1 MAGCNAKH
9 DNLQDNPLRL
19 SFVFIP
25 SFLVLLDDLLTLAK
39 FRALLAR
46 RWREED

>member
-19 SFVFIP
+19 SLVFGFIY
-25 SFLVLLDDLLTLAK
+25 LLFYDDLLTVFK

>member
-19 SFVFIP
+19 SFVFTT
-25 SFLVLLDDLLTLAK
+25 FFFFLDDLLTLT
-39 FRALLAR
+39 
-46 RWREED
+46 